1 MLSSEV
7 ARRCLDWF
15 GAPGPPAPSGA
26 GLLTTGPLASVRHSG
41 IDPLQGDGG
50 PARQVASIQ
59 RCLRPED
66 MRIVGRTGQHGTFFQ
81 MVTAVATGN
90 DVTADLARAAWTLT
104 TDPVTSGGLGIAA
117 DRLHV
122 VVASEEIAGL
132 WTSAVGLEE
141 SQLVRPDSS
150 DQTTTQQAGEATV
163 LSDIVLDRGVDDE
176 CDPTPG
182 DREDVRLLPL
192 WSLHRSA
199 DGYTTAVGLGVERIA
214 MALQLVATFCDTDQV
229 RPVLDRI
236 ALLTGT
242 PYDGTEPGSIDGV
255 RLRVAADHVRTA
267 LMLADAGVMP
277 ADGELGL
284 VMERVVRRTAHALR
298 LLGFDDPALAE
309 LLPIARDLMA
319 PAYPSVAER
328 YDHIAAVLV
337 DVEATFRGSLP
348 PRTAGRGSATA
359 ASGSEHTMLVGV
371 RNEFGPTDSLA
382 YETLQATAHVVAIIS
397 EDQNV
402 EVAAAGAT
410 VDVVLDCT
418 PFFAQ
423 RCGQASDRGTLYA
436 DGLAATVTDA
446 RWAVPE
452 LVVHR
457 VHVDDGELRVGAD
470 VTAEVDA
477 DLRLASCQAHSAAHV
492 LQAALRDELGEAA
505 IRLASADEPGRA
517 VLELDGT
524 LPWSADIADIVED
537 IANDALRGD
546 LTVTTRTMRLDEALF
561 SGALHAHSS
570 TSTDTVRVVEID
582 GEWSR
587 EICDGTHVL
596 HTSQIGLIT
605 LGDSG
610 VTTSGRLRIEA
621 LCGRAGLLQL
631 HDDRDLVRALS
642 ATARVTR
649 EQLMTLIAQL
659 DTADM
664 QTIDL
669 TGDTD
674 VPGAHADADEAAAA
688 P

>member
-7 ARRCLDWF
+7 ARRCLDWL
-15 GAPGPPAPSGA
+15 GEPGQPAWSGA
-26 GLLTTGPLASVRHSG
+26 GLLTTGPLARFRHTG
-41 IDPLQGDGG
+41 IEPLPGDGR
-50 PARQVASIQ
+50 PAWKMASIQ
-59 RCLRPED
+59 RCLRAED
-66 MRIVGRTGQHGTFFQ
+66 MRIVGQTGQHGTFFQ
-81 MVTAVATGN
+81 MVTAVAAGN

-104 TDPVTSGGLGIAA
+104 TDPVTSGGLGIPA

-132 WTSAVGLEE
+132 WTSAVGLDE
-141 SQLVRPDSS
+141 SQLVRPDPSGEGP
-150 DQTTTQQAGEATV
+150 TREAGDATV
-163 LSDIVLDRGVDDE
+163 LSDIVLDRGGDE
-176 CDPTPG
+176 GDPIPA
-182 DREDVRLLPL
+182 DSEDVRLLPL

-199 DGYTTAVGLGVERIA
+199 DGYTSAVGLGVERIA
-214 MALQLVATFCDTDQV
+214 MAVQLVATFCDTDQV
-229 RPVLDRI
+229 RPVLDRV

-242 PYDGTEPGSIDGV
+242 PYDGSEPGSLEGV

-277 ADGELGL
+277 ANGELGL

-319 PAYPSVAER
+319 PAYPSVAEQ

-337 DVEATFRGSLP
+337 DVEAKFRGSLP
-348 PRTAGRGSATA
+348 PRAASRGSAFA
-359 ASGSEHTMLVGV
+359 AGGSEHKVLVGV

-382 YETLQATAHVVAIIS
+382 YEALQATAHVVAIIS
-397 EDQNV
+397 KDQKV
-402 EVAAAGAT
+402 DVAVAGAT

-423 RCGQASDRGTLYA
+423 RCGQASDRGALYA

-446 RWAVPE
+446 WWAVPE

-457 VHVDDGELRVGAD
+457 VHVDGGELRVGTD
-470 VTAEVDA
+470 LTAEVDA
-477 DLRLASCQAHSAAHV
+477 ERRLASCQAHSAAHV

-505 IRLASADEPGRA
+505 VRLDSADEPGRA

-524 LPWSADIADIVED
+524 LPWSADIAGIVED
-537 IANDALRGD
+537 TANDALRGD
-546 LTVTTRTMRLDEALF
+546 LTVATRTMRLDEALF
-561 SGALHAHSS
+561 SGALHPHGS

-587 EICDGTHVL
+587 EICGGTHVL

-605 LGDSG
+605 LVDSG
-610 VTTSGRLRIEA
+610 VTQSGRLRIEA
-621 LCGRAGLLQL
+621 LCGRAGLLRL

-642 ATARVTR
+642 TTARVTR
-649 EQLMTLIAQL
+649 QQLMTLIARM
-659 DTADM
+659 DTAGV

-669 TGDTD
+669 TEGIGVTA
-674 VPGAHADADEAAAA
+674 AHDDADETAAA